1 MGPGEPAG
9 LHWTASNPGD
19 ACLQISLGFI
29 IRRTCLRKSD
39 KIPSFSCVAVN
50 ILAYLNLCCEIDILQ
65 GNWQLL
71 LRDH

>member
-1 MGPGEPAG
+1 MVDLQVYIGK
-9 LHWTASNPGD
+9 LHPGD
-19 ACLQISLGFI
+19 ACLQISLGFV

-39 KIPSFSCVAVN
+39 KIPILSFVAVN
-50 ILAYLNLCCEIDILQ
+50 ILAYPNLCCKIDFLQ